1 METVRKNNDILIKF
15 IISIFLLFIFF
26 LNTSNFTVLNAQEK
40 QTSIRTGGLD
50 DLLQDKSAIAGSQ
63 LQGIA
68 LEASINPQTYYVG
81 PSDVFSVN
89 IWMSPPINFSLMVTP
104 EGTLIIPT
112 VGEVKVSDMLLVNAR
127 EKIIEEVRKKYIVNA
142 ITVTL
147 IKPRPIIVTVTGN
160 VLNEGLYTLTS
171 IDRANKALEEAN
183 RPTRLQTQEELK
195 LLLTTMSTRNII
207 IKHRDGSQEKVDLA
221 KFLATKEDRWNPY
234 LREGDIIV
242 VPRKNPLKNVIGI
255 YGEVNSPGRYEFV
268 EGDTFLDA
276 IKIGMGFTSLAITDS
291 IEFSRLNNDA
301 TIIAKRIINIDDI
314 FSGKETDFPLESGD
328 RIVVKARTEL
338 REDYRVTIE
347 GEVLYPGTYPITKNR
362 TRLSEIIRVAGGF
375 TEFALLKSAELN
387 RRSVNPAAVQTE
399 RLLSY
404 RGGVQSEDSADYYL
418 ETEVRLRKEIVNV
431 DFEKL
436 FLEGDTTQDVI
447 LHSEDVIIVP
457 SVKKTVYV
465 FGQVISPGYIP
476 YIPGEGVFYYIKK
489 AGGFTERARDG
500 DMKIIK
506 SKTKQWLDPDETQI
520 EDGDYVWVPKDPE
533 RPFAYYMTIA
543 SQAASVLSV
552 VIGIAV
558 VIIQVTK

>member
-1 METVRKNNDILIKF
+1 MGTVKKNNKILIKLV
-15 IISIFLLFIFF
+15 ITIFLLFIFF
-26 LNTSNFTVLNAQEK
+26 LYTSNFTILYAQEK
-40 QTSIRTGGLD
+40 QTTIRTGGLE
-50 DLLQDKSAIAGSQ
+50 DLLQDKGAVAVSQ

-68 LEASINPQTYYVG
+68 LEASINAQTYYVG
-81 PSDVFSVN
+81 PSDVFSIN
-89 IWMSPPINFSLMVTP
+89 IWMSPPLNFNLMVTP

-127 EKIIEEVRKKYIVNA
+127 EKIIEEVRKKYLVNA

-147 IKPRPIIVTVTGN
+147 TKPRPIIVTVTGN

-171 IDRANKALEEAN
+171 IDRANKAIEEAN
-183 RPTRLQTQEELK
+183 KPSRLQTQEELK

-234 LREGDIIV
+234 LREGDVIV

-255 YGEVNSPGRYEFV
+255 YGEINSPGRYEYV

-291 IEFSRLNNDA
+291 IEFSRLSNDGNV
-301 TIIAKRIINIDDI
+301 IVKRIINIEDI
-314 FSGKETDFPLESGD
+314 YSGKEPDFLLEPGD

-347 GEVLYPGTYPITKNR
+347 GEVLYPGTYPITKNG
-362 TRLSEIIRVAGGF
+362 TRLSDIIRVAGGF

-387 RRSVNPAAVQTE
+387 RRSVNPTAVQTE

-404 RGGVQSEDSADYYL
+404 RGGVQFEDSADYYL

-465 FGQVISPGYIP
+465 FGQVVSPGHIP
-476 YIPGEGVFYYIKK
+476 YIPGEDVFYYINK

-552 VIGIAV
+552 VIGIVV
-558 VIIQVTK
+558 VILQVTK